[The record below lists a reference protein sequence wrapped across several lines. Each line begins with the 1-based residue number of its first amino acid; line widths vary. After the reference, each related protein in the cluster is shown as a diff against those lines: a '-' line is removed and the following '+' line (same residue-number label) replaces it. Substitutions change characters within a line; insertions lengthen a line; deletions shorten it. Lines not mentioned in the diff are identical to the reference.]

1 MKNKYLIV
9 LSMLFII
16 LMISVMFFQS
26 IIFDSFIYEKIS
38 TVITDYATSKFI
50 FITNI
55 CSSTISLIVI
65 LLVILL
71 LFKNKKY
78 NDIKLFSLALIIG
91 NIVVYIIKF
100 LVGRNRPDILQLV
113 TETTKSFPSGH
124 AYISTLL
131 YGLIVILVNKY
142 TNNKYKT
149 IIIPI
154 YILFILLIGFTRIYL
169 GVHYFSD
176 IIGGYLLGFI
186 TLLIIYPFFK
196 KSIDK

>member
-1 MKNKYLIV
+1 
-9 LSMLFII
+9 MLFII